1 MISRKSKTTD
11 IQAEYREE
19 TIKVPAIITVVILL
33 LVAVPL
39 IYGIFQINKEGL
51 RQTDVTQYTTL
62 AATVSGNIQAVED
75 MLRNDATALAAIQTV
90 QKNTSVRFIGPEDAD
105 EEIENLTFVG
115 QSPLNVELEGI
126 YWSPAKPLVGIGG
139 ETYRIGD
146 SIQGYEIYKISK
158 TRVYFRGQTGD
169 TVIKD
174 MYGDIREINE
184 KM

>member
-1 MISRKSKTTD
+1 MIPKKSKAKD
-11 IQAEYREE
+11 VQVDYREE

-33 LVAVPL
+33 LVTIPL
-39 IYGIFQINKEGL
+39 VYSIFKINAAGV
-51 RQTDVTQYTTL
+51 RATDVSQYTTL
-62 AATVSGNIQAVED
+62 AATVSGNIQSVED
-75 MLRNDATALAAIQTV
+75 MLRNDAAALVAIQSAQTGASV
-90 QKNTSVRFIGPEDAD
+90 QFIGPEDVA
-105 EEIENLTFVG
+105 EETGSLSFVS

-126 YWSPAKPLVGIGG
+126 YWSPANPLVGIGG
-139 ETYRIGD
+139 ETYRVGD

-158 TRVYFRGQTGD
+158 MRVYFRGQTGD